1 MDANSHFN
9 LSLYKDKVIKIALEK
24 NKEVPYVY
32 GCLIALLKYDEGVKS
47 YILSHPYDTKTK
59 EILAGEAA
67 FDLINVKSVFEVSK
81 DEFLEWE
88 KKYVVFRNSV
98 IKEKGYDACEIDTKD
113 LEITL
118 KMEAK

>member
-1 MDANSHFN
+1 MDPNSHFN
-9 LSLYKDKVIKIALEK
+9 LSLYKDKVIKITLEK
-24 NKEVPYVY
+24 NKEIPYIY
-32 GCLIALLKYDEGVKS
+32 GCLIALLKYDEGLKS

-67 FDLINVKSVFEVSK
+67 FDHIDVKSVFEVSK
-81 DEFLEWE
+81 VEFLEWE

-98 IKEKGYDACEIDTKD
+98 IKEKGYDACEIDAKD
-113 LEITL
+113 LEISL

>member
-1 MDANSHFN
+1 MDPNSHFN
-9 LSLYKDKVIKIALEK
+9 LSLYKDKVIKITLEK
-24 NKEVPYVY
+24 NKEIPYVY
-32 GCLIALLKYDEGVKS
+32 GCLIALLKYDEGLKS

-67 FDLINVKSVFEVSK
+67 FDPIDVKSVFEVSK

-88 KKYVVFRNSV
+88 KNYVDCRNSV
-98 IKEKGYDACEIDTKD
+98 IKEKGYDACEIDVKD
-113 LEITL
+113 LEISL

>member
-1 MDANSHFN
+1 MDANLHFN